1 MTLFMTLFYRNRNK
15 PNGLWLN
22 VYKFHVEGLS
32 LSLNIRAFTF
42 VKSWTAIKSSIIFSD
57 FLLYQLLVIVYTSF
71 RKIITYVGRI
81 AYVIRFHHICTL

>member
-32 LSLNIRAFTF
+32 LSLNIRAFPF

-57 FLLYQLLVIVYTSF
+57 LLLYQLLVIVYTSF